1 MTRVSGYFAQITR
14 LGATTAPTDGPGHID
29 IGDAIV
35 SEGSRTHQWVSW
47 GVG

>member
-1 MTRVSGYFAQITR
+1 MTVFSGYFAQITR

-35 SEGSRTHQWVSW
+35 LECSRTRQWVSW